1 MLIASNFK
9 LLHYPAFLGLFIPP
23 VFTKKKNC
31 STTLTNYT
39 LPFQPFLLSRVL
51 FSSHKRSD
59 DQMPFDILHAFFSQI
74 FIGITNEMCSKPSA
88 DSIND
93 TIIKSKQCR
102 SSISRKIMRVFLHF
116 LCILVECSRDK
127 HAFVSDAF
135 I

>member
-88 DSIND
+88 DPINN
-93 TIIKSKQCR
+93 TIDVYKRQVRRLPPTLMMALFKPR
-102 SSISRKIMRVFLHF
+102 AWAAWEAIST
-116 LCILVECSRDK
+116 
-127 HAFVSDAF
+127 A
-135 I
+135 